1 MIQKFYCPYLFKENK
16 NIKLE
21 RYMYPHV
28 YCNIIYRIQDMEVTK
43 APLMNEWIKI
53 LWYIYR

>member
-53 LWYIYR
+53 L